1 MANFLVQTK
10 MVLQSKL
17 FIDTGQKK
25 APYNNLPLL
34 GLVPNLQITNY
45 DIKTS
50 KALLLL
56 RIGLMGF

>member
-1 MANFLVQTK
+1 V
-10 MVLQSKL
+10 VLQSKL

-56 RIGLMGF
+56 RIGLMGFQG